1 MEILIFPF
9 VLVKQ
14 LKNKIFVKTMRTLL
28 FLLSGFLV
36 LFSTRFCAQTPEWV
50 RTSSHAQPSFGES
63 GSALD
68 VDALGNSIFA
78 GDYVFG
84 ATINGVTFLSG
95 STSVANCFVSTANAS
110 GAFNWVMQISG
121 TGAKAITD
129 AKWTSSGEVL
139 VCGFFCRNNY
149 SRFCHGHFCWFIG
162 SISLTPI
169 QLWNG
174 VIASAFWRFAKRL
187 CQFA

>member
-1 MEILIFPF
+1 
-9 VLVKQ
+9 
-14 LKNKIFVKTMRTLL
+14 MRTLL
-28 FLLSGFLV
+28 FIFTGLLV
-36 LFSTRFCAQTPEWV
+36 LFSTGICAQTPEWV
-50 RTSSHAQPSFGES
+50 RTSSHAQPSFGET

-68 VDALGNSIFA
+68 VDALGNTIFA

-129 AKWTSSGEVL
+129 AKWTSSGDVV
-139 VCGFFCRNNY
+139 VCGFFAGTITAGALTATSAGALDAFLLRL
-149 SRFCHGHFCWFIG
+149 SSAGTVL
-162 SISLTPI
+162 SLQRYGGI
-169 QLWNG
+169 VSML
-174 VIASAFWRFAKRL
+174 IHRDDYF
-187 CQFA
+187 